1 MSNLKTQFDGI
12 YQTISSQYA
21 FKNDVTLPGFLSSTQ
36 ASLVYATKTDTN
48 VIVTSLSN
56 LMSAGRSATVSG
68 LYSSGDVNIPG
79 KLWLGQ
85 GWEGGSGAIWA
96 CGYGGVQTPIF
107 NTYYD
112 LTQYGTTIMQNSNGS
127 ASFRI
132 ANNGTATMTCSNLV
146 VSASTRFNGDITGAN
161 VIPKDDN
168 YWNLGNSTSKFANA
182 YVQNLYLGGS
192 TTPMTK
198 TYSFAGTSPGLSDTY
213 TASLIDDAYLYVR
226 EYNTGLPSGTTVKT
240 SYLKRPIVSADQDME
255 QL

>member
-1 MSNLKTQFDGI
+1 MSNLKTQFDGT

-21 FKNDVTLPGFLSSTQ
+21 FKNDITLPGFLSSTQ

-112 LTQYGTTIMQNSNGS
+112 LTQFGTTIMRNSNASATPRNVHVGIYTVGVLQLWVITDLPHGS
-127 ASFRI
+127 
-132 ANNGTATMTCSNLV
+132 
-146 VSASTRFNGDITGAN
+146 
-161 VIPKDDN
+161 
-168 YWNLGNSTSKFANA
+168 
-182 YVQNLYLGGS
+182 Q
-192 TTPMTK
+192 
-198 TYSFAGTSPGLSDTY
+198 
-213 TASLIDDAYLYVR
+213 
-226 EYNTGLPSGTTVKT
+226 
-240 SYLKRPIVSADQDME
+240 
-255 QL
+255 